1 MGGQDHNESDIAN
14 GVIAAAQDAVSSLDG
29 HQSRR
34 QDHLHKLNE
43 LFTVVEQRYTAM
55 LQDLHQKDHRIESLE
70 RTNEQLVTTLRTLTD
85 RIQDSVQA
93 MEAGDTE
100 LKTALDRSEAL
111 VSTAFGTGGNAN
123 PTQPPDTPPAPDP
136 DPETDPLEEDV
147 VEIEDLEG
155 LDPVEPDPGGDAS
168 DTGDV
173 SDVDDLV
180 FAEALSETAPPV
192 AEETVALDPGPD
204 GGPDDAPDSA
214 TEDDMDADLDLVGED
229 EEAGET
235 AEIAPAAS
243 ETETASDGGAEDDT
257 LLLTWTERWSVGVP
271 EMDKDHRV
279 LINLINQ
286 LTQAFRAPESNWVV
300 GSVLN
305 SLWDYTAY
313 HFNREEALLR
323 AANFPGASEHANRHV
338 SLKSQVREWLDSY
351 QNDPDS
357 VDPRELQVSLRG
369 WLMNHVLGED
379 MRYRPYVEHNTDA
392 QAIAASMTVDPEL
405 LDSLRDVAGLDD
417 AAGPPT

>member
-1 MGGQDHNESDIAN
+1 MGGQDHNESEIAN

-34 QDHLHKLNE
+34 QDHLHKLTE

-55 LQDLHQKDHRIESLE
+55 LQDLHQKDHRIEALE
-70 RTNEQLVTTLRTLTD
+70 RTNEQLVAALRTLTA

-93 MEAGDTE
+93 MESGDVD
-100 LKTALDRSEAL
+100 LKTAIDRSEAL

-123 PTQPPDTPPAPDP
+123 PTQPPDTPPTPESEPDP
-136 DPETDPLEEDV
+136 DPETDVLEDDV
-147 VEIEDLEG
+147 GEIEDLEVF
-155 LDPVEPDPGGDAS
+155 DPVEPDAAS
-168 DTGDV
+168 EA

-180 FAEALSETAPPV
+180 FEEDLSDTPPPV

-204 GGPDDAPDSA
+204 DAPDDAPDDD
-214 TEDDMDADLDLVGED
+214 TDEDIDVLAEGADK
-229 EEAGET
+229 T
-235 AEIAPAAS
+235 
-243 ETETASDGGAEDDT
+243 GGAEDDT

-271 EMDKDHRV
+271 EMDKDHRI

-286 LTQAFRAPESNWVV
+286 LTQAFSAPESNWVV

-323 AANFPGASEHANRHV
+323 AANFPGASEHAHRHV
-338 SLKSQVREWLDSY
+338 SLKAQVREWLDSY

-357 VDPRELQVSLRG
+357 VDPRELQISLRG

-405 LDSLRDVAGLDD
+405 LESLRDVAGLDD
-417 AAGPPT
+417 AAEPPA